1 MRLVL
6 VGGAGFVG
14 SHIVGY
20 WVSGGFSF
28 ISADELLVIDN
39 GVTDGF
45 WRLDDIH
52 PKTFRVENLDAS
64 DTAALTA
71 LLTEDD
77 FVVFLAANPDIS
89 KGFSQPRLDFTAGT
103 VVGESLAE
111 ACRIVG
117 VKYLFFASG
126 SGVYGQPTS
135 DAVSEGDVTTLVES
149 PYGASKVAVEAMFSA
164 YARMFGMNVG
174 IARFA
179 NLVGP
184 KQSHGVAFDFVRKL
198 HANPKALQVLGNGLQ
213 TKSYLDI
220 SDAIDGVERICQ
232 HMISSRKMGEVSV
245 FNLASPD
252 RIQVKEIAEMVL
264 DVMDFSETAVMFED
278 KSEGWPGDVPNIEL
292 DTRSARD
299 TLKWSPV
306 YNSAEALKRAVQA
319 MVNDL

>member
-1 MRLVL
+1 MRLVV

-14 SHIVGY
+14 SHIVRH
-20 WVSGGFSF
+20 WVNGGFKSL
-28 ISADELLVIDN
+28 SADELLVIDN
-39 GVTDGF
+39 GVTDGL
-45 WRLDDIH
+45 WRLDDIE
-52 PKTFRVENLDAS
+52 PKEFQVVNLDAS
-64 DTAALTA
+64 DTSALTE

-89 KGFSQPRLDFTAGT
+89 KGYSQPRLDFTAGT
-103 VVGESLAE
+103 VVAESLAE
-111 ACRIVG
+111 ACRITR

-126 SGVYGQPTS
+126 SGVYGKPTS
-135 DAVSEGDVTTLVES
+135 AAVSESDVTTLVES

-164 YARMFGMNVG
+164 YARMFGINLG

-198 HANPKALQVLGNGLQ
+198 NTNSTVLQVLGDGLQ

-220 SDAIDGVERICQ
+220 SDAIDGVERICN
-232 HMISSRKMGEVSV
+232 HIMSSQDKGEVSV
-245 FNLASPD
+245 FNLASSD

-264 DVMDFSETAVMFED
+264 EVMNLKGTTVMFEN

-292 DTRSARD
+292 DTGAARLALNW
-299 TLKWSPV
+299 TPSFS
-306 YNSAEALKRAVQA
+306 SAEALRRAVIA
-319 MVNDL
+319 MVRDL